1 MILLMMIDTPEDKR
15 KFVIL
20 YEKYRYLMFKIARNI
35 LRDPY
40 LAEDAVHDA
49 FVHIAKN
56 MNKIGEIESLY
67 TKRYLVTVAKNAAI
81 DLYRRQNR
89 QRKQEMFVDE
99 LGENQLPVTYM
110 HTDLENNLLDILK
123 DLPPKY
129 RDIFLL
135 KYSSHMSNSEIAQ
148 LLEIREGTVRQRI
161 FRGKQLIE
169 DALKKL
175 EEI

>member
-49 FVHIAKN
+49 FVHIAQN

-99 LGENQLPVTYM
+99 LGEN
-110 HTDLENNLLDILK
+110 
-123 DLPPKY
+123 
-129 RDIFLL
+129 
-135 KYSSHMSNSEIAQ
+135 
-148 LLEIREGTVRQRI
+148 
-161 FRGKQLIE
+161 
-169 DALKKL
+169 
-175 EEI
+175 

>member
-161 FRGKQLIE
+161 LRGKQLIE